1 MTTSYV
7 FKYFTGEDAPEFKHF
22 ILELKVSTRLQT
34 YYVYLKTK
42 ITEPSFEDLKTE
54 AESQTLDEILTSLDQ
69 RIL

>member
-1 MTTSYV
+1 M
-7 FKYFTGEDAPEFKHF
+7 FKYFTGEDAPVFKQF

-34 YYVYLKTK
+34 YYAYQKTK
-42 ITEPSFEDLKTE
+42 ITEPSLEDLKTE